1 MNRIKAA
8 IGGILM
14 SVAGAQA
21 QEAPPRVAAPD
32 GAVAVVVVL
41 ELTAKDP
48 DALKEH
54 LLRVI
59 PVTRQASGIRY
70 SWSTR
75 DPAKPAGFVLYQGW
89 DSLEQQQ
96 AYMSWRE
103 GRGDLAEFL
112 SFLVEPPQVT
122 VRTVFDR

>member
-1 MNRIKAA
+1 MTI
-8 IGGILM
+8 
-14 SVAGAQA
+14 AGAQA
-21 QEAPPRVAAPD
+21 QDVPPRVVAPD
-32 GAVAVVVVL
+32 GAIAVVVVL

-48 DALKEH
+48 GAFKEH

-75 DPAKPAGFVLYQGW
+75 DPANPASFVLYQGW
-89 DSLEQQQ
+89 DSLAQQQ

-112 SFLVEPPQVT
+112 SLLVEPPRVT